1 MLTTK
6 NQIHIF
12 SQSLVRNRKINIAI
26 LVEFLGIGI
35 KKTVDKAVSFYLF

>member
-12 SQSLVRNRKINIAI
+12 SHSLVGNIKTNIAI
-26 LVEFLGIGI
+26 LVDFLGIDI
-35 KKTVDKAVSFYLF
+35 KKTVDKTVSFYLF